1 MLQLDNKCKNV
12 KNSCFNAKKY
22 NKISVCVGL
31 KEELCLLEIRDLTKI
46 YSGKTVVDSLSFA
59 VSPGEVFGL
68 LGRNGAGKTTT
79 IKMMLGLVAPDGG
92 SVKWNHK
99 LGLSH
104 VSYGYLPEERG
115 LYPKTKVVD
124 QLTYFAKLE
133 GMGKS
138 DIKKSVDYWIDR
150 FDIGQYQNKLAGDL
164 SKGNQQKVQLVAT
177 LLHNPELIILDEPF
191 SGLDPVNTNLLT
203 EVILEEKEKGKVI
216 IMSSHQMDQV
226 EKFCKEVVLMKEGKA
241 IIAGDLSSVKDSYGT
256 MYLSLYG
263 DVGRLVNFC
272 SANQYSYEQ
281 EAKRV
286 IVSLKND
293 QDPLT
298 ILSQLK
304 QEGVGVNEVTY
315 LQPTLHQIFVDKV
328 GS

>member
-1 MLQLDNKCKNV
+1 
-12 KNSCFNAKKY
+12 
-22 NKISVCVGL
+22 
-31 KEELCLLEIRDLTKI
+31 LLEISNLSKQ
-46 YSGKTVVDSLSFA
+46 YGGKTAVDLLSFK

-79 IKMMLGLVAPDGG
+79 IKMMLGLVAADRGT
-92 SVKWNHK
+92 VKWNYK
-99 LGLSH
+99 NGLGH

-133 GMGKS
+133 GLGKQE
-138 DIKKSVDYWIDR
+138 IKKSIDYWIER
-150 FDIGQYQNKLAGDL
+150 FDIGQYRNKLAGDL

-241 IIAGDLSSVKDSYGT
+241 IIAGDLATVKESYGT
-256 MYLSLYG
+256 MYLSLFG
-263 DVGRLVNFC
+263 DVPKLANYC
-272 SANQYSYEQ
+272 SSNQFAFEQ
-281 EAKRV
+281 ESKRV
-286 IVSLKND
+286 IVSLKNGE
-293 QDPLT
+293 DPLD
-298 ILSQLK
+298 ILTQLK
-304 QEGVGVNEVTY
+304 KDGVGVQEVTY

>member
-1 MLQLDNKCKNV
+1 M
-12 KNSCFNAKKY
+12 
-22 NKISVCVGL
+22 
-31 KEELCLLEIRDLTKI
+31 LEIKDLSKQ
-46 YSGKTVVDSLSFA
+46 YSGKIAVDSLSFS

-79 IKMMLGLVAPDGG
+79 IKMMLGLVAPNGG
-92 SVKWNHK
+92 TVKWNHK
-99 LGLSH
+99 NGLGH

-115 LYPKTKVVD
+115 LYPKTKVMD
-124 QLTYFAKLE
+124 QLTYFAMLE
-133 GMGKS
+133 GLGKQE
-138 DIKKSVDYWIDR
+138 IKKSIDYWIDR
-150 FDIGQYQNKLAGDL
+150 FDIGQYRNKLAGDL

-226 EKFCKEVVLMKEGKA
+226 EKFCKQVVLMKEGKA
-241 IIAGDLSSVKDSYGT
+241 IIAGDLTTVKNSYGM
-256 MYLSLYG
+256 MYLSLFG
-263 DVGRLVNFC
+263 DVSRLGAFC
-272 SANQYSYEQ
+272 SANGHAYEQ
-281 EAKRV
+281 DGKRV
-286 IVSLKND
+286 IVSLEQN
-293 QDPLT
+293 QDPLA
-298 ILSQLK
+298 ILTRLK

>member
-1 MLQLDNKCKNV
+1 M
-12 KNSCFNAKKY
+12 
-22 NKISVCVGL
+22 
-31 KEELCLLEIRDLTKI
+31 LEIKNLSKQ
-46 YSGKTVVDSLSFA
+46 YSGKIAVDSLSFS

-92 SVKWNHK
+92 TVKWNHK
-99 LGLSH
+99 NGLGH

-115 LYPKTKVVD
+115 LYPKTKVID

-133 GMGKS
+133 GMGKQ
-138 DIKKSVDYWIDR
+138 DIKKSIDYWIER
-150 FDIGQYQNKLAGDL
+150 FDIGEYRNKLAGDL

-226 EKFCKEVVLMKEGKA
+226 EKFCKQVVLMKEGKA
-241 IIAGDLSSVKDSYGT
+241 IISGDLSTVKDSYGM
-256 MYLSLYG
+256 MYLSLFG
-263 DVGRLVNFC
+263 DVSRLVNFC
-272 SANQYSYEQ
+272 STNGHSYEQ
-281 EAKRV
+281 DAKRV
-286 IVSLKND
+286 MVSLKMD
-293 QDPLT
+293 QDPLA
-298 ILSQLK
+298 ILTQLK
-304 QEGVGVNEVTY
+304 QEGVSVNEVTY

>member
-1 MLQLDNKCKNV
+1 MRD
-12 KNSCFNAKKY
+12 
-22 NKISVCVGL
+22 IGL
-31 KEELCLLEIRDLTKI
+31 KGELRVLEINRLSKQ
-46 YSGKTVVDSLSFA
+46 YNGKFAVQSLSFT

-79 IKMMLGLVAPDGG
+79 IKMMLGLVSPDEG
-92 SVKWNHK
+92 SVHWKNK
-99 LGLSH
+99 PGLGH

-124 QLTYFAKLE
+124 QLIYFAKLE
-133 GMGKS
+133 GMGKN
-138 DIKKSVDYWIDR
+138 DIKKNIDYWIER
-150 FDIGQYQNKLAGDL
+150 FDIGQYRNKLAGDL

-226 EKFCKEVVLMKEGKA
+226 EKFCKQVVLMKEGQA
-241 IIAGDLSSVKDSYGT
+241 VITGDLSAVKDSYGM
-256 MYLSLYG
+256 MYLSLFG
-263 DVGRLVNFC
+263 DVSTLASFC
-272 SANQYSYEQ
+272 SANKYAYEQ

-293 QDPLT
+293 QDPLS
-298 ILSQLK
+298 ILSHLK
-304 QEGVGVNEVTY
+304 QEGVEVSEVTY